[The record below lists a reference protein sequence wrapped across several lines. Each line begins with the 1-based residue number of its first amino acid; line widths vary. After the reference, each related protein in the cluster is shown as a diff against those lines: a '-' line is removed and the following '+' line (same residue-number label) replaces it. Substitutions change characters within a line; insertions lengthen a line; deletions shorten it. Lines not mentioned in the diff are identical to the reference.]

1 MALRHDAKTEQLTVL
16 VVEPRAED
24 LERTRVTLATAGFRV
39 VPVTRFDAA
48 APLFEAIHP
57 DAVVLAAQGPDRKST
72 RLNSS
77 HSGESR
83 MPSSA

>member
-1 MALRHDAKTEQLTVL
+1 MACTFCFAFPYLARLLETIKAAELVMRRTVR
-16 VVEPRAED
+16 ES
-24 LERTRVTLATAGFRV
+24 RVTQLPNLELTWGLQEIGK
-39 VPVTRFDAA
+39 TI
-48 APLFEAIHP
+48 LNK
-57 DAVVLAAQGPDRKST
+57 DRKST